1 MVDDLQIKLGLD
13 ANDLFKGLDDS
24 LQKVTTMIRNLPGIG
39 DAMTAE
45 LPAAQAKLNTFVSEQ
60 KQLLIAMRL
69 QGQQGTES
77 YQKIEKSIIEATQE
91 LDKMEQAAKDVNDS
105 IKGIDQVAP
114 QSQSFF
120 KSMGESAK
128 GMGAQIKESF
138 NAQSLMSGLAGGIA
152 GGLATGGVSAIIS
165 GVSAIGTN
173 IFNAAAAADEFG
185 DTLEVAFTQ
194 QGIADVEGEIKKVSE
209 STRKLADDL
218 GLPTQRT
225 RELATTVA
233 TMGGVSGKQAEEL
246 TKLSAGLEV
255 FSGGAVKGEAV
266 ALAFSKGM
274 ADPEGAAAI
283 EKLAKKYPQLAE
295 TLRSNIEPA
304 EKMRIA
310 NQMLG
315 ESFKTVAE
323 QQGDVGGTFNKLS
336 NAMNAAYET
345 IGVGIMDV
353 LNQIIPIF
361 TETLAPA
368 FEDLSNTMSGVFTRM
383 WSIVQPILAVI
394 GGALIASIVVQ
405 INYVMVALNVL
416 YSIWTSVFDAVKN
429 AITPLIDT
437 FKQAFGLDGEV
448 GKGMDVMKMFT
459 DALSFVTDIFKE
471 VGAIVADFGG
481 LLVEFLITPFQ
492 IIIEVIADVV
502 RSIAGWLKSNDD
514 NTESIKDSGAAAEK
528 TGGLV
533 NWLRQSFD
541 NIRGTIGGV
550 REAFIQVKTTLGE
563 FWDAVTQMDINKALG
578 AFTGF
583 GDKLKNAYD
592 KGFNATMDTIK
603 KTRDAQAQAEA
614 QADTTTKPKPKPKG
628 DGKPKENASE
638 LEVLK
643 KQYTDYA
650 ERLENT
656 DKQILATF
664 KGTADEKAQKEKELA
679 LVRAQTLKEFLNTSL
694 ADVKDYS
701 TILTNEQL
709 VLKVQPDKAK
719 KEDFEDIRGFYLDEV
734 GKLSKDLNFEIKVTL
749 GAENDKLIQG
759 QLSELLKRL
768 QDQSKD
774 IEVSLDKLV
783 PVNPAKTQEDLK
795 KVQDAYDSYAQYV
808 KGQATEIQAA
818 IDIAIG
824 LGDTKTQMQLE
835 TMLAGNE
842 TLLND
847 AKKKLDKYA
856 TDSAKEIERNTG
868 LSGVLLTLQTA
879 LQDNFNLEKLR
890 KEREVNDQIRQERLN
905 ALKTEEDDLTGS
917 LAKREISFDEYQT
930 KIQEIA
936 EQRQAAMEE
945 TEVTFMER
953 MKASLD
959 QTVGNVLKS
968 QTTAITTYVADQFK
982 NTEGKVSETG
992 KIISG
997 LMGNLATQFAD
1008 LALSGKATLADFA
1021 RSSVMI
1027 AFQALQQ
1034 MIPIFIAEIAGK
1046 QFAELGLLGI
1056 AAAAGLTI
1064 ILNGLFSAA
1073 APSLGFKD
1081 GVVELQGPGDER
1093 SDSIVAR
1100 LSKGESVITARATK
1114 QNKEEL
1120 EWMNKTGRPISEY
1133 FSEQIMNLYSIQ
1145 ERQSINSNIFES
1157 ISKNAVTSYHDS
1169 QLLDEVRQLR
1179 KDTQQLGRSISRNT
1193 TIDVHGELKVDN
1205 KHITALIDNNRRKQ
1219 SRRG

>member
-24 LQKVTTMIRNLPGIG
+24 LQRVTSMIKNLPGVG
-39 DAMTAE
+39 DAMTSE
-45 LPAAQAKLNTFVSEQ
+45 LPAAQAKLNTFVNEQ

-77 YQKIEKSIIEATQE
+77 YQKIEDSIREATQE
-91 LDKMEQAAKDVNDS
+91 LDKMEKAAKDVNDS
-105 IKGIDQVAP
+105 IKGIESVAP

-138 NAQSLMSGLAGGIA
+138 NAQSLTAGLAGGIA
-152 GGLATGGVSAIIS
+152 GGLATGGISAVIS
-165 GVSAIGTN
+165 GVSAIGSN

-194 QGIADVEGEIKKVSE
+194 QGITDVEGEIKRVSE

-295 TLRSNIEPA
+295 TLRSNIAPA

-315 ESFKTVAE
+315 QSFKTVAD

-353 LNQIIPIF
+353 MNQIIPIF
-361 TETLAPA
+361 TEVLAPA
-368 FEDLSNTMSGVFTRM
+368 FEDLSNTMSGVFERM
-383 WSIVQPILAVI
+383 WSVVQPILALI
-394 GGALIASIVVQ
+394 GGALIAGIVVV
-405 INYVMVALNVL
+405 INNVMVALNVL

-471 VGAIVADFGG
+471 VGAVVADFGG

-492 IIIEVIADVV
+492 IVVEVIADVV
-502 RSIAGWLKSNDD
+502 RSIAGWLKSNDE
-514 NTESIKDSGAAAEK
+514 NTESMKQSGAAAEK
-528 TGGLV
+528 TGGFV

-550 REAFIQVKTTLGE
+550 REAFTQVKITLGE

-583 GDKLKNAYD
+583 SDKLKNAYD

-603 KTRDAQAQAEA
+603 KTREAEA
-614 QADTTTKPKPKPKG
+614 AAEAETTKTKIKPPPG
-628 DGKPKENASE
+628 GGGKPKENASE
-638 LEVLK
+638 LELLK
-643 KQYTDYA
+643 QQYASYA
-650 ERLENT
+650 ESLENT
-656 DKQILATF
+656 DLQILANFT
-664 KGTADEKAQKEKELA
+664 GTTEQKAQKEKQLA
-679 LVRAQTLKEFLNTSL
+679 LVRSQTLKEFLNTSL

-709 VLKVQPDKAK
+709 VLKVQPNKAK

-734 GKLSKDLNFEIKVTL
+734 GKLSKDLNVDIKVTL

-759 QLSELLKRL
+759 ELSNLLKRL
-768 QDQSKD
+768 EEQSKG
-774 IEVSLDKLV
+774 IELSLDKLI
-783 PVNPAKTQEDLK
+783 PINPAKTQAELK
-795 KVQDAYDSYAQYV
+795 KVQDAYDGYSQYV
-808 KGQATEIQAA
+808 KGQAGEIQAA
-818 IDIAIG
+818 IDIAVG

-835 TMLAGNE
+835 TMLASNE
-842 TLLND
+842 ALLND
-847 AKKKLDKYA
+847 AKVKLNKYA
-856 TDSAKEIERNTG
+856 TDSAKEIERNSG
-868 LSGVLLTLQTA
+868 LSGALLALQTA

-890 KEREVNDQIRQERLN
+890 KEREINDQIRAERLN
-905 ALKTEEDDLTGS
+905 ALKTEEDDLSGS

-930 KIQEIA
+930 KLQEIT

-945 TEVTFMER
+945 AEVTFMER

-959 QTVGNVLKS
+959 QTVGNILKTQS
-968 QTTAITTYVADQFK
+968 AALTTYVQEQFK
-982 NTEGKVSETG
+982 DAEGKVTE
-992 KIISG
+992 SG
-997 LMGNLATQFAD
+997 VIMGNVMGNIATQFGD

-1021 RSSVMI
+1021 RSAVMV
-1027 AFQALQQ
+1027 AYQALQQ

-1046 QFAELGLLGI
+1046 QFAELGLVGI
-1056 AAAAGLTI
+1056 ATAAGLTI
-1064 ILNGLFSAA
+1064 ALNALFSAA
-1073 APSLGFKD
+1073 APALGFKD

-1093 SDSIVAR
+1093 SDSIPAR
-1100 LSKGESVITARATK
+1100 LSKGESVITARATR

-1133 FSEQIMNLYSIQ
+1133 FSDQLMQLYSAQ
-1145 ERQSINSNIFES
+1145 ERQSIGTNFFEN
-1157 ISKNAVTSYHDS
+1157 ISKNTVSSHHDS

-1179 KDTQQLGRSISRNT
+1179 KDTQELGVRISKNT

-1205 KHITALIDNNRRKQ
+1205 KYITAVIENNRRTQ